1 MKKLVSISF
10 ISMFSVI
17 TGASAIDWWERPTIC
32 RLDPTDCYSNMG
44 IGFDEEMWDA
54 NSQCWGMKLIC
65 PEALTHEEYQ
75 PIPMGKT
82 EIAKGTEIKK
92 DFDTNKLNGDCFGAR
107 KSTSNGTMVSVD
119 GEYVKVWCNGLL
131 DNPDEFLENGE
142 ITYGAQPTCSD
153 LAEYGYVAIENNGC
167 YGKYYDQSE
176 YFIECDGNNLLPSR
190 IILLNGADY
199 NMPSGN
205 FPADESAA
213 DKIFD
218 QMETISET
226 QRQKYFKKD

>member
-1 MKKLVSISF
+1 MNYTPKQIVNELDKYIVGQAKAKRAVAVALRNRYRRAHLPTEIRDE
-10 ISMFSVI
+10 I
-17 TGASAIDWWERPTIC
+17 TPKNIVMRGPT
-32 RLDPTDCYSNMG
+32 G
-44 IGFDEEMWDA
+44 V
-54 NSQCWGMKLIC
+54 
-65 PEALTHEEYQ
+65 
-75 PIPMGKT
+75 GKT

-119 GEYVKVWCNGLL
+119 GEYVKVWCNGVL

-142 ITYGAQPTCSD
+142 ITYGTQPTCSD